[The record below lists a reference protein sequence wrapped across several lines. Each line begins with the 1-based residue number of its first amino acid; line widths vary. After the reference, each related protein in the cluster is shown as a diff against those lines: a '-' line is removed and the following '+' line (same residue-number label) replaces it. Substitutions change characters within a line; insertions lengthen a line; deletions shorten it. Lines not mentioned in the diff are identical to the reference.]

1 MDYDF
6 VVIGGG
12 IVGIAAIALAVDF
25 SKAQSLLFEHEIC
38 SSTFNWFKIS
48 GASQGD
54 LCAILTPQ
62 ARQCLVRQI
71 LLFGS
76 SENLINSTH
85 FAVPLFVRWQIS
97 LQEIPLTFSSPCIVI
112 ISARS

>member
-62 ARQCLVRQI
+62 GSAWFGKFCYLVHRKI
-71 LLFGS
+71 
-76 SENLINSTH
+76 
-85 FAVPLFVRWQIS
+85 
-97 LQEIPLTFSSPCIVI
+97 
-112 ISARS
+112 